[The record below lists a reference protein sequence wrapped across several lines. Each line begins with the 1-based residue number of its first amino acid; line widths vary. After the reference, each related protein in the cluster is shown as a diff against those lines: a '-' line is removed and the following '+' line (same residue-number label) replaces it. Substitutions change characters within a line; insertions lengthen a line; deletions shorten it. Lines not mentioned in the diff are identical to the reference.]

1 MCVRARAKDSR
12 IYNVHVCKQTLEAGK
27 LYYEKQKD
35 DRDMQSR
42 NEAVARKRSNLNE
55 SEEEQLGQLF
65 TMSAGEQKQN
75 LAPELEEEKEDP
87 QQRYDINKL
96 KEKTESTLL
105 EIDIEN
111 DQD

>member
-1 MCVRARAKDSR
+1 
-12 IYNVHVCKQTLEAGK
+12 
-27 LYYEKQKD
+27 
-35 DRDMQSR
+35 
-42 NEAVARKRSNLNE
+42 
-55 SEEEQLGQLF
+55 
-65 TMSAGEQKQN
+65 MSAGEQKQN